1 MTQRIPPD
9 IHRML
14 HEKPVKITY
23 KAMPVRE
30 VLNNIWL
37 QSDIALDLAFYSY
50 FARDNDTAKLVLE
63 INKSID
69 ELLGQFILHTSL
81 AYGRSREGGFAV
93 LLAHYYASSMDT
105 IVDSVKDIVYM
116 LLTGYDI
123 LVSYEN
129 ILYYTEGEVIA
140 PYTLAEDVRVMD
152 ITDKYPLDV
161 ILVAKNG
168 EWRIAP
174 GLREKISRGSRI
186 YLRGFKE
193 NVYRFFRDKGVEI
206 AEKPLENREAEQLIK
221 GIIELKEFTRLM
233 VDLAHYSLTEAN
245 PGVIQEVEDLEVY
258 VDWKHLQVLNT
269 LRECF
274 GRIDSSTHVGLTTM
288 LKELEDIADASNT
301 ISHITMMIG
310 ETPGEYYDVF
320 KKVFETIGET
330 LRTITVEKE
339 VELDKLT
346 LWLRKYGGSVLAV
359 KSGTEWIAH
368 PLAKNIL
375 LKPGDKILLAHQA
388 EFTDE
393 VNTILSKI
401 SRTH

>member
-1 MTQRIPPD
+1 MSQRIPPD
-9 IHRML
+9 IHKLL
-14 HEKPVKITY
+14 HEKPTKITY
-23 KAMPVRE
+23 KAKPVRE

-50 FARDNDTAKLVLE
+50 FSRDQDTAKLVLE
-63 INKSID
+63 INRSID
-69 ELLGQFILHTSL
+69 ELLAQFILHTSL
-81 AYGRSREGGFAV
+81 AYGRSREGSFAV
-93 LLAHYYASSMDT
+93 LLAYYYASSMDT

-116 LLTGYDI
+116 LLTGYNT

-129 ILYYTEGEVIA
+129 ILYYTDGEVIA
-140 PYTLAEDVRVMD
+140 PYTLTEDVKVVD

-161 ILVAKNG
+161 ILVAKDG
-168 EWRIAP
+168 KWRIAP
-174 GLREKISRGSRI
+174 GLSEKISKGSRI

-193 NVYRFFRDKGVEI
+193 NVYRFLRDKGLETV
-206 AEKPLENREAEQLIK
+206 EKPLEHKEAEQLVK
-221 GIIELKEFTRLM
+221 GIIELKDFTRLM
-233 VDLAHYSLTEAN
+233 VDLAHYSLMEAN

-359 KSGTEWIAH
+359 KSGSEWIAH
-368 PLAKNIL
+368 PLAKNIV

-401 SRTH
+401 SQSH